1 MVRTFSRVGSSPR
14 GRFADFVRTSS
25 PAVAGF
31 LRRRLFPLP
40 AADLDD
46 LMSEVF
52 LVAWRREN
60 LPEDPVPFLIGV
72 ARNVLRNAKRRQSR
86 HPTQELLE
94 QGSAPSAEDS
104 ALATLELREA
114 LLSLSDDD
122 REILTLIAWEG
133 LSTAQLSELYGLS
146 ANAIYVRVSRARAHL
161 ATALGKVDNAADM
174 DRA

>member
-1 MVRTFSRVGSSPR
+1 MVRTFSRVRSSPR
-14 GRFADFVRTSS
+14 DKFADLVRTSS

-40 AADLDD
+40 VAELDD

-60 LPEDPVPFLIGV
+60 LPEDPIPFLIGV
-72 ARNVLRNAKRRQSR
+72 SRNVLRNAKRRQSR
-86 HPTQELLE
+86 HPTQELNA
-94 QGSAPSAEDS
+94 QGQTPSAEES
-104 ALATLELREA
+104 AVATVELREA

-133 LSTAQLSELYGLS
+133 LNTAQLSEIYGVN
-146 ANAIYVRVSRARAHL
+146 ANAIYVRASRARAHL
-161 ATALGKVDNAADM
+161 AAALGKVDDDADIN
-174 DRA
+174 RA